1 VSCWRGFIA
10 AAFVL
15 TCVAVR
21 AETVAIV
28 HAKAW
33 TLTAATPVENATVVV
48 GEGKIVSVAAD
59 GPAPA
64 GARVVD
70 AKGQVL
76 TPGLVHPATHL
87 GLLEVSAATDTVDTG
102 TKAASLGADFDVQY
116 GINTNSALVQ
126 LARADG
132 VTRAVSYPVRSGVP
146 PFAGMGALLRLGDG
160 GDVVEHGGVGVFVSI
175 GNHRGEGDGS
185 RTAQWELLRHALDRA
200 KAEHGKA
207 DSMSPSTTR
216 STIGS
221 SSANASSAKR
231 DPEVLALEAV
241 LNGTVPLAISTNRE
255 SDIRQAIKL
264 AADYS
269 LRVVIIGGTDAW
281 RVKRSLAAAKVPV
294 VVDPQDNLPANF
306 DQLGARLDNAALLH
320 EAGVTVA
327 TAVLSGIHQSYN
339 AGESLREGAG
349 LAVANGLPYIDALRS
364 ITVVPAEI
372 WGIAGRC
379 GTIAPGKDGD
389 LVLWDGDPLEP
400 SSAAVA
406 VWVAGREVSLET
418 RQKELRDRYL
428 PKAGLTTVPRRP

>member
-1 VSCWRGFIA
+1 VSSRRAPVHFRRTFIA
-10 AAFVL
+10 TALVL
-15 TCVAVR
+15 ACISAQ
-21 AETVAIV
+21 AETIAIV

-48 GEGKIVSVAAD
+48 TDGKIASVAAD
-59 GPAPA
+59 GAAPA
-64 GARVVD
+64 GARVID
-70 AKGQVL
+70 AKGRPL

-87 GLLEVSAATDTVDTG
+87 GLLEVSAATDTVDAA
-102 TKAASLGADFDVQY
+102 TKATSLGADFDVQY
-116 GINTNSALVQ
+116 AINPNSALVQ

-132 VTRAVSYPVRSGVP
+132 VTRAVSYPVRSGIP
-146 PFAGMGALLRLGDG
+146 PFAGMGALLRLRDS
-160 GDVVEHGGVGVFVSI
+160 GDVVESGGAGVFVSI

-185 RTAQWELLRHALDRA
+185 RAAQWELLRHALDAA
-200 KAEHGKA
+200 KTAA
-207 DSMSPSTTR
+207 SPAA
-216 STIGS
+216 GS
-221 SSANASSAKR
+221 SSIDTPSKR
-231 DPEVLALEAV
+231 DPEVLALGPV
-241 LNGTVPLAISTNRE
+241 LNGKVPLAISTNRE

-269 LRVVIIGGTDAW
+269 LHVAIIGGTDAW
-281 RVKRSLAAAKVPV
+281 MIRQALAAAKIPV
-294 VVDPQDNLPANF
+294 IVDPEDNLPANF

-320 EAGVTVA
+320 AAGVTVA

-379 GTIAPGKDGD
+379 GTIAPGKDAD

-400 SSAAVA
+400 SSAAVT
-406 VWVAGREVSLET
+406 VLVAGKEVSLVT

-428 PKAGLTTVPRRP
+428 PKAGLTATPRRP

>member
-1 VSCWRGFIA
+1 MSRRWGA
-10 AAFVL
+10 ARRSRTFVATALVL
-15 TCVAVR
+15 TCISAR
-21 AETVAIV
+21 AETIAIV

-48 GEGKIVSVAAD
+48 SDGKIASVAAD
-59 GPAPA
+59 GPTPA
-64 GARVVD
+64 GARVID
-70 AKGQVL
+70 AKGRPL

-87 GLLEVSAATDTVDTG
+87 GLLEVSAATDTVDTA
-102 TKAASLGADFDVQY
+102 TKEASLGADFNVQY
-116 GINTNSALVQ
+116 AINSNSALVQ

-132 VTRAVSYPVRSGVP
+132 VTRAVTYPVRSGIP
-146 PFAGMGALLRLGDG
+146 PFAGMGALLRLGDS
-160 GDVVEHGGVGVFVSI
+160 GDVVESGGAGVFVSI

-185 RTAQWELLRHALDRA
+185 RAAQWELLRHALDAA
-200 KAEHGKA
+200 KTAP
-207 DSMSPSTTR
+207 SPAAA
-216 STIGS
+216 GS
-221 SSANASSAKR
+221 SSTNASAKR
-231 DPEVLALEAV
+231 DPEALALEPV
-241 LNGTVPLAISTNRE
+241 LSGKVPLAISTNRE

-264 AADYS
+264 ATDYS
-269 LRVVIIGGTDAW
+269 LHVVIIGGTDAW
-281 RVKRSLAAAKVPV
+281 MIRHALAAAKIPV
-294 VVDPQDNLPANF
+294 IVDPQDNLPANF

-400 SSAAVA
+400 SSAAVT
-406 VWVAGREVSLET
+406 VLVAGKEVSLVT

-428 PKAGLTTVPRRP
+428 PKAGLTAVPRGP

>member
-1 VSCWRGFIA
+1 VSRRRTFIA
-10 AAFVL
+10 TALVL
-15 TCVAVR
+15 TCISAR
-21 AETVAIV
+21 AETIAIV

-48 GEGKIVSVAAD
+48 SDGKIASVAA
-59 GPAPA
+59 GGAAPA
-64 GARVVD
+64 GARVID
-70 AKGQVL
+70 AKGRPL
-76 TPGLVHPATHL
+76 TPGLIHPATHL

-102 TKAASLGADFDVQY
+102 TKAASLGTDFDVQY
-116 GINTNSALVQ
+116 AINPNSALVQ

-132 VTRAVSYPVRSGVP
+132 VTRAVSYPVHSGIP
-146 PFAGMGALLRLGDG
+146 PFAGMGALLRLRDSGDMVESG
-160 GDVVEHGGVGVFVSI
+160 GAGVFVSI

-185 RTAQWELLRHALDRA
+185 RAAQWELLRHALDAARTA
-200 KAEHGKA
+200 A
-207 DSMSPSTTR
+207 SPATAASST
-216 STIGS
+216 
-221 SSANASSAKR
+221 NDSAKR
-231 DPEVLALEAV
+231 DPEVLALQPV
-241 LNGTVPLAISTNRE
+241 LNGKVPLAISTNRE

-264 AADYS
+264 ATDYS
-269 LRVVIIGGTDAW
+269 LHVVIIGGTDAW
-281 RVKRSLAAAKVPV
+281 MIKHALAAAKIPV
-294 VVDPQDNLPANF
+294 IVDPQDNLPANF

-379 GTIAPGKDGD
+379 GTIEPGKDGD

-400 SSAAVA
+400 SSAAVT
-406 VWVAGREVSLET
+406 VLMAGKEVSLVT

-428 PKAGLTTVPRRP
+428 PKAGLTAVPRNP

>member
-1 VSCWRGFIA
+1 MSRRRGIERRSRTFIA
-10 AAFVL
+10 TALVL
-15 TCVAVR
+15 TCISAR
-21 AETVAIV
+21 AETIAIV

-48 GEGKIVSVAAD
+48 SDGKIASVAAD
-59 GPAPA
+59 GAAPA
-64 GARVVD
+64 GARVID
-70 AKGQVL
+70 AKGRPL

-116 GINTNSALVQ
+116 AINPNSALVQ

-146 PFAGMGALLRLGDG
+146 PFAGMGALLRFRDS
-160 GDVVEHGGVGVFVSI
+160 GDVVESGGAGVFVSI

-185 RTAQWELLRHALDRA
+185 RAAQWELLRHALDAA
-200 KAEHGKA
+200 KTAA
-207 DSMSPSTTR
+207 SPAA
-216 STIGS
+216 GS
-221 SSANASSAKR
+221 SSTNTPSKR
-231 DPEVLALEAV
+231 DPEVLALEPV
-241 LNGTVPLAISTNRE
+241 LNGKVPLAISTNRE

-264 AADYS
+264 ATDYS

-281 RVKRSLAAAKVPV
+281 MIRNELAASKIPHIF
-294 VVDPQDNLPANF
+294 DPEDNMQSNY

-320 EAGVTVA
+320 AAGVTVA

-379 GTIAPGKDGD
+379 GTIAPGKDAD

-400 SSAAVA
+400 SSAAVT
-406 VWVAGREVSLET
+406 VLVAGKEVSLVT

-428 PKAGLTTVPRRP
+428 PKAGLTTVPRGP

>member
-1 VSCWRGFIA
+1 VSRRRTFIA
-10 AAFVL
+10 TALVL
-15 TCVAVR
+15 TCVSAR
-21 AETVAIV
+21 AETIAIV

-48 GEGKIVSVAAD
+48 SDGKIVSVAAD
-59 GPAPA
+59 GAAPA
-64 GARVVD
+64 GARVID
-70 AKGQVL
+70 AKGRPL

-102 TKAASLGADFDVQY
+102 TKAASLGADFNVQY
-116 GINTNSALVQ
+116 AINPNSALVQ

-132 VTRAVSYPVRSGVP
+132 VTRAVSYPVRSGIP
-146 PFAGMGALLRLGDG
+146 PFAGMGALLRFRDS
-160 GDVVEHGGVGVFVSI
+160 GDVVESGGAGVFVSI

-185 RTAQWELLRHALDRA
+185 RAAQWELLRHALDAA
-200 KAEHGKA
+200 KTAA
-207 DSMSPSTTR
+207 SPAA
-216 STIGS
+216 GS
-221 SSANASSAKR
+221 SSTNAPSKG
-231 DPEVLALEAV
+231 DPEVLALEPV
-241 LNGTVPLAISTNRE
+241 LNGKVPLAISTNRE

-264 AADYS
+264 ATDYS

-281 RVKRSLAAAKVPV
+281 MIKHALAAARIPV
-294 VVDPQDNLPANF
+294 IVDPQDNLPGNF

-372 WGIAGRC
+372 WGIAARC

-400 SSAAVA
+400 SSAALIVL
-406 VWVAGREVSLET
+406 VAGKEVSLVT

-428 PKAGLTTVPRRP
+428 PKAGLTAVPRGP